1 MKDNLSDEEVLAEI
15 LDHQLKRL
23 MNKEVAS
30 VKVLCRNHLVEGATW
45 AAEADMKSLYSHIF
59 TREG

>member
-30 VKVLCRNHLVEGATW
+30 IKVY
-45 AAEADMKSLYSHIF
+45 AETI
-59 TREG
+59 